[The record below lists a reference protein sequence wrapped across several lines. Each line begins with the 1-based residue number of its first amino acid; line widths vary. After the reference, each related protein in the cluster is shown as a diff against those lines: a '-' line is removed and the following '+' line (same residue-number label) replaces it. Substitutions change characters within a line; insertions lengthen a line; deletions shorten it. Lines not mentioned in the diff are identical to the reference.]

1 MTNNT
6 YNERV
11 PIIQVVPITAWS
23 EKKAKI
29 RSNVEIE
36 PSEAN
41 RLTKKSLAD
50 CLQTRPIDYF
60 YRLVDIRGEVEPEVL
75 LKIDLALRIVFAL

>member
-1 MTNNT
+1 
-6 YNERV
+6 V
-11 PIIQVVPITAWS
+11 K
-23 EKKAKI
+23 KKAKI

-50 CLQTRPIDYF
+50 CLQTRAIDYF
-60 YRLVDIRGEVEPEVL
+60 SRLVDIQSEVEPEVL